1 MYKSI
6 DEWNDYLTKNLGIS
20 YADFMDMFSENMD
33 IAPRDLIRQIK
44 EKTEIEDAIQEAAI
58 QCYKY
63 GYDNEDIDDDDYTI
77 LAEHFL
83 AFKDPDISENDQWK
97 NLLDEYFGDR
107 DYE

>member
-1 MYKSI
+1 MLISWTCSQKTWTSHQRTSSVKS
-6 DEWNDYLTKNLGIS
+6 K
-20 YADFMDMFSENMD
+20 
-33 IAPRDLIRQIK
+33 K
-44 EKTEIEDAIQEAAI
+44 KTEIEDAREEAAI

-63 GYDNEDIDDDDYTI
+63 GYDNEDIDDDDYTV

-83 AFKDPDISENDQWK
+83 AFKDTDISENDQWK

>member
-6 DEWNDYLTKNLGIS
+6 DEWNTYLTQNLGIT
-20 YADFMDMFSENMD
+20 YDDFMEMFAENMD
-33 IAPRDLIRQIK
+33 IVPKDIIRQVK
-44 EKTEIEDAIQEAAI
+44 EKAEIEEAIQEAAN

-63 GYDNEDIDDDDYTI
+63 GYDSEDIDDDDYTV

-83 AFKDPDISENDQWK
+83 EFKEPDISENDQWK